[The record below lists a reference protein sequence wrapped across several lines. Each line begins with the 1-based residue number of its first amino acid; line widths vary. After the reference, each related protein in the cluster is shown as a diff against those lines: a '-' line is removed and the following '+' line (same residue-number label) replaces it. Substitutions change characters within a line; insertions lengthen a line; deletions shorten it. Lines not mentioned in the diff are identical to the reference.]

1 MNLQLQVKEVTL
13 MKADGDVI
21 TVSRETDERTFLA
34 ACVSL
39 GALGVILSVKI
50 QCESAFHLEQIRY
63 GAKRKK
69 VHEKLRICTIILLN
83 RYQYFVKLQVKCGKT
98 VSML

>member
-1 MNLQLQVKEVTL
+1 MNLHLQVKEMTL
-13 MKADGDVI
+13 MKADGDVF

-50 QCESAFHLEQIRY
+50 QCEPAFHLEQIRY

-69 VHEKLRICTIILLN
+69 VHEKLRICTKEYSIESISV
-83 RYQYFVKLQVKCGKT
+83 FCEIT
-98 VSML
+98 S